1 MNAPGPTRIVRPRD
15 AASLVLIRHAEKGPE
30 GAEVLMGRRR
40 PKASFIPDAFVF
52 PGGRL
57 DPEDRRVHPARP
69 LTPETE
75 HDLLRTRAAASAA
88 EARALA
94 NAVVRETWEETGL
107 LITRDGDPGAGA
119 TGDWRGLREKHQ
131 APDHHAL
138 EFLGRAI
145 TPTDSPIRF
154 HARFFL
160 MRTENGDAPLSGSG
174 ELLDLAWFPLHEAL
188 GLPIIDVTEF
198 MLGEAKNRLADPE
211 TPRAIFTYRG
221 GKPAIRRVPR

>member
-1 MNAPGPTRIVRPRD
+1 MNAPEPKGIVRPRD
-15 AASLVLIRHAEKGPE
+15 AASLVLIRQGERGP
-30 GAEVLMGRRR
+30 GHAEVLMGRRR
-40 PKASFIPDAFVF
+40 PKARFIPDAFVF

-57 DPEDRRVHPARP
+57 DPEDRRVHPARA

-75 HDLLRTRAAASAA
+75 HDLLATRAATSRA

-94 NAVVRETWEETGL
+94 NAVIRETWEETGL
-107 LITRDGDPGAGA
+107 LIAQAGDPGAGA
-119 TGDWRGLREKHQ
+119 TGDWRDFREKRM

-138 EFLGRAI
+138 AFLGRAI

-160 MRTENGDAPLSGSG
+160 MLTTEGDAPLAGSG
-174 ELLDLAWFPLHEAL
+174 ELLDLAWFPLHAAL

-198 MLGEAKNRLADPE
+198 MLREAEARLANPDA
-211 TPRAIFTYRG
+211 PRAIFTYRG